1 MEKVKIPYGESDFKT
16 LRKERNEEIMKKIPI
31 GRDNFKDII
40 EQDFYY
46 VDKTKMIEELLERG
60 SYVTLFP
67 RPRRF
72 GKSLTIS
79 MLDEF
84 FNVKKKEE
92 NKNLFNGL
100 KISKSKYS
108 NEQGKYPVIKL
119 NFKDI
124 KYDNWDDMYI
134 KIKMII
140 QYLYN
145 QNLNVEEKLTQFEKI
160 TFNRILFGEAS
171 RPEYEESIKILS
183 EYMYKYYGE
192 KVILL
197 IDEYDVPIQSGYL
210 NGFYKEIVSFIKNM
224 FSSSL
229 KTNDN
234 IQFAVMTG
242 VLRVSKESIFSDLN
256 NVKVYS
262 LLDETYDEY
271 FGFTEEET
279 KELLEYYN
287 LELTNSVKEEYD
299 GYLFGK
305 KEIYNPWSIINYAS
319 DKGLEP
325 YWVNTGSNE
334 LITNI
339 ICNNSEE
346 NTKIQI
352 EKLLQGEV
360 LECEYNEKITF
371 LDLDKS
377 NSIEIILNFL
387 LVSGY
392 LTVTKDTE
400 SVTGYI
406 KVKIPNKE
414 VKTVYVSLIRN
425 WFMEQDPVLS
435 TQFMEFKEN
444 ILKGNTEKV
453 NSNLNK
459 ILQSI
464 SFVDTKENFYH
475 GYMLGI
481 FVGFLRDKYIVKS
494 NREAGTG
501 RFDVMIEKQDRTW
514 GAILEFKIAQNEA
527 DLENCAQKGLE
538 QINEKE
544 YYKELELDEV
554 KEIKKYAI
562 AFWDKKCK
570 VM

>member
-1 MEKVKIPYGESDFKT
+1 
-16 LRKERNEEIMKKIPI
+16 MKKIPI

-46 VDKTKMIEELLERG
+46 VDKTKLIEELLERG

-84 FNVKKKEE
+84 FNIEKKKQ
-92 NKNLFNGL
+92 NKNLFRGL
-100 KISKSKYS
+100 KIAKSKYS
-108 NEQGKYPVIKL
+108 KEQGKYPVIKL
-119 NFKDI
+119 NFKEL
-124 KYDNWDDMYI
+124 KYDNWDNTYI
-134 KIKMII
+134 KIKMIV
-140 QYLYN
+140 QSLYN
-145 QNLNVEEKLTQFEKI
+145 QNLKVEESLSPLEKI
-160 TFNRILFGEAS
+160 RFNKILFGEAS
-171 RPEYEESIKILS
+171 MPEYEESIKMLS
-183 EYMYKYYGE
+183 EYLYKFYGE
-192 KVILL
+192 KVVLL
-197 IDEYDVPIQSGYL
+197 IDEYDVPIQSGYM
-210 NGFYKEIVSFIKNM
+210 NGFYEKIVSFIKNM

-234 IQFAVMTG
+234 ILFAVMTG

-256 NVKVYS
+256 NVDVYS
-262 LLDETYDEY
+262 TLNQTYNEY

-279 KELLEYYN
+279 RNFLEYYN
-287 LELTNSVKEEYD
+287 LELNQDVKEEYD

-305 KEIYNPWSIINYAS
+305 KEIYNPWSIINYANR
-319 DKGLEP
+319 KELMP

-339 ICNNSEE
+339 ICNRTDEDI
-346 NTKIQI
+346 KIQI

-360 LECEYNEKITF
+360 LECEYNEKVTF
-371 LDLDKS
+371 LDLNKS
-377 NSIEIILNFL
+377 NSLEIILNFL

-392 LTVTKDTE
+392 LTVTKDTDAT
-400 SVTGYI
+400 TGFI
-406 KVKIPNKE
+406 KVKVPNRE
-414 VKTVYVSLIRN
+414 IKTVYISLIN
-425 WFMEQDPVLS
+425 TWFTEQDSILS
-435 TQFMEFKEN
+435 TQFREFKEN
-444 ILKGNTEKV
+444 ILNGNVEKM
-453 NSNLNK
+453 NRNLNK

-494 NREAGTG
+494 NRESGTG
-501 RFDVMIEKQDRTW
+501 RFDVMIEHNDRSW
-514 GAILEFKIAQNEA
+514 GAVLEFKIAKSED
-527 DLENCAQKGLE
+527 DLESCAQKGLE
-538 QINEKE
+538 QIQNKE
-544 YYKELELDEV
+544 YYKELELDGV
-554 KEIKKYAI
+554 RNIKTYAI
-562 AFWDKKCK
+562 AFWEKKCM

>member
-1 MEKVKIPYGESDFKT
+1 
-16 LRKERNEEIMKKIPI
+16 MKKIPI

-40 EQDFYY
+40 EQNYYY
-46 VDKTKMIEELLERG
+46 VDKTKLIEELLERG

-79 MLDEF
+79 MIDEF
-84 FNVKKKEE
+84 FNVEKKQE
-92 NKNLFNGL
+92 NKNLFKGL

-108 NEQGKYPVIKL
+108 KEQGKNPVIKL
-119 NFKDI
+119 NFKEL
-124 KYDNWDDMYI
+124 KYDNWEEMYI

-140 QYLYN
+140 QNLYN
-145 QNLNVEEKLTQFEKI
+145 QNLKVEKNLSELEKI
-160 TFNRILFGEAS
+160 RFNKILFGNANK
-171 RPEYEESIKILS
+171 PEYEESIKNLS
-183 EYMYKYYGE
+183 EYLYKYYGE
-192 KVILL
+192 KVVLL
-197 IDEYDVPIQSGYL
+197 IDEYDVPIQSGYI

-234 IQFAVMTG
+234 IQFAIMTG

-256 NVKVYS
+256 NVDVYS
-262 LLDETYDEY
+262 TLDETYNEY

-279 KELLEYYN
+279 KELLKYYD
-287 LELTNSVKEEYD
+287 LELTQSVKEEYD

-305 KEIYNPWSIINYAS
+305 KEIYNPWSIINYANR
-319 DKGLEP
+319 KELMP

-339 ICNNSEE
+339 IYNGAEE
-346 NTKIQI
+346 NIKIQI
-352 EKLLQGEV
+352 EKLLQGEE
-360 LECEYNEKITF
+360 LECEYNEKVTF
-371 LDLDKS
+371 LDLAKT
-377 NSIEIILNFL
+377 NSLEIILNFL

-392 LTVTKDTE
+392 LTVTKDTD
-400 SVTGYI
+400 VTTGLI
-406 KVKIPNKE
+406 KLKIPNKE
-414 VKTVYVSLIRN
+414 IKTVYISLIN
-425 WFMEQDPVLS
+425 TWFTEQNSILS
-435 TQFMEFKEN
+435 TQFREFKEN
-444 ILKGNTEKV
+444 ILNGNVEKM
-453 NSNLNK
+453 NNNLNK

-501 RFDVMIEKQDRTW
+501 RFDVMIEKIDRSW
-514 GAILEFKIAQNEA
+514 GAILEFKIAKSEE
-527 DLENCAQKGLE
+527 DLEMCAQKGLE
-538 QINEKE
+538 QIEEKE
-544 YYKELELDEV
+544 YYRELELDEV
-554 KEIKKYAI
+554 REIKKYAI
-562 AFWDKKCK
+562 AFWDKRCK
-570 VM
+570 VVG

>member
-1 MEKVKIPYGESDFKT
+1 
-16 LRKERNEEIMKKIPI
+16 MKKIPI

-40 EQDFYY
+40 EQNYYY
-46 VDKTKMIEELLERG
+46 VDKTKLIEELLERG

-79 MLDEF
+79 MIDEF
-84 FNVKKKEE
+84 FNVEKKQE
-92 NKNLFNGL
+92 NKNLFKGL

-108 NEQGKYPVIKL
+108 KEQGKNPVIKL
-119 NFKDI
+119 NFKEL
-124 KYDNWDDMYI
+124 KYDNWEEMYI

-140 QYLYN
+140 QNLYN
-145 QNLNVEEKLTQFEKI
+145 QNLKVEKNLSELEKI
-160 TFNRILFGEAS
+160 RFNKILFGNANK
-171 RPEYEESIKILS
+171 PEYEESIKNLS
-183 EYMYKYYGE
+183 EYLYKYYGE
-192 KVILL
+192 KVVLL
-197 IDEYDVPIQSGYL
+197 IDEYDVPIQSGYI

-234 IQFAVMTG
+234 IQFAIMTG

-256 NVKVYS
+256 NVDVYS
-262 LLDETYDEY
+262 TLDETYNEY

-279 KELLEYYN
+279 KELLKYYD
-287 LELTNSVKEEYD
+287 LELTQSVKEEYD

-305 KEIYNPWSIINYAS
+305 KEIYNPWSIINYANR
-319 DKGLEP
+319 KELMP

-339 ICNNSEE
+339 ICNGAEE
-346 NTKIQI
+346 NIKIQI
-352 EKLLQGEV
+352 EKLLQGEE
-360 LECEYNEKITF
+360 LECEYNEKVTF
-371 LDLDKS
+371 LDLAKT
-377 NSIEIILNFL
+377 NSLEIILNFL

-392 LTVTKDTE
+392 LTVTKDTD
-400 SVTGYI
+400 VTTGLI
-406 KVKIPNKE
+406 KLKIPNKE
-414 VKTVYVSLIRN
+414 IKTVYISLIN
-425 WFMEQDPVLS
+425 TWFTEQNSILS
-435 TQFMEFKEN
+435 TQFREFKEN
-444 ILKGNTEKV
+444 ILNGNVEKM
-453 NSNLNK
+453 NNNLNK

-501 RFDVMIEKQDRTW
+501 RFDVMIEKIDRSW
-514 GAILEFKIAQNEA
+514 GAILEFKIAKSEE
-527 DLENCAQKGLE
+527 DLEMCAQKGLE
-538 QINEKE
+538 QIEEKE
-544 YYKELELDEV
+544 YYRELELDEV
-554 KEIKKYAI
+554 REIKKYAI
-562 AFWDKKCK
+562 AFWDKRCK
-570 VM
+570 VVG